1 MADGSII
8 LHLGLGSFHRAHQ
21 AIYLQRLIELGETEW
36 SIAAANIRPD
46 MLPVQDLLA
55 RQHGR
60 YTVETVTPEGERAYQ
75 EVTAIRQVVP
85 WDETLAGVVVLGAR
99 RETRIISFTVT
110 EAGYYLTPKNEL
122 DTGFPDLASDLGQ
135 GTRRTIYGALTAIL
149 RERMRAGAG
158 PVTLLS
164 CDNLRA
170 NGERF
175 HAGFTQFLRA
185 RGEAALLE
193 WAEAHSTAP
202 CSMVDRIT
210 PRPSSDVAVRVQNAC
225 GWDDRCPVMAE
236 SFIQWVIEDRFA
248 AGRPPWERAGAEMVR
263 SVAPY
268 EEAKIRVL
276 NGSHSAIA
284 WAGALRGYQYIHQG
298 VNDPAVRR
306 IAFDYV
312 TDDVLPCLAPS
323 PLDLGAYRDTVLGR
337 FSSPH
342 IRDTI
347 QRVAADGYS
356 KLPGYVVP
364 TIQDRLSRGEP
375 IESVA
380 MLPAL
385 FLRFLQ
391 RWGRDELPFAYQDQ
405 AMDEAATR
413 AMLKDPAPLSAFCR
427 DRVLWGALAGEA
439 ALEAAVARAFRRVQ
453 AWENAHGS

>member
-60 YTVETVTPEGERAYQ
+60 YTVETVTPEGGRAYQ

-337 FSSPH
+337 FLQPAYTRHHPAGRSRR
-342 IRDTI
+342 IFQVTWLCR
-347 QRVAADGYS
+347 ADD
-356 KLPGYVVP
+356 PRP
-364 TIQDRLSRGEP
+364 AEP
-375 IESVA
+375 
-380 MLPAL
+380 
-385 FLRFLQ
+385 
-391 RWGRDELPFAYQDQ
+391 W
-405 AMDEAATR
+405 R
-413 AMLKDPAPLSAFCR
+413 A
-427 DRVLWGALAGEA
+427 
-439 ALEAAVARAFRRVQ
+439 
-453 AWENAHGS
+453 N